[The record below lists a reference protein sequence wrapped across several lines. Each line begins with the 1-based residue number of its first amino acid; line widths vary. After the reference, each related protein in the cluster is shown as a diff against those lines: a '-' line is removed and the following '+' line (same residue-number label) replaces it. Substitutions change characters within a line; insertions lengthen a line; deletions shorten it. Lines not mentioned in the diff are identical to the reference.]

1 MSSETRK
8 LVFNDQ
14 RALQLVLGSPT
25 ESKRV
30 VAELER
36 ATGVALHLR
45 GTEVTLAGDPEGFD
59 LVTRLLEQMFS
70 LARAGRPMLPT
81 DVARGIE
88 ILRQDGKA
96 VLTGVYDDV
105 IIAKSSGKNIAPRSL
120 AQKRYVDAMR
130 RNNLVFGVGPAGTGK
145 TFLAV
150 AMAVRRLQDKQVRRI
165 ILSRPAVEAGENLG
179 FLPGTLEEKVSPY
192 MRPLYDGLYDMLDGP
207 KVQRMMEQ
215 GVIEVA
221 PLAYMRGRTL
231 NDAFVI
237 LDEAQNTTRE
247 QMKMLLTR
255 IGVGTFTVVTGDP
268 SQRDLDGRERSGLNH
283 AIRVLSGISSVSV
296 CPFSP
301 NDVMRHPLVQDI
313 VRAYEADSRDRAER
327 RDGRRGNAN
336 GASPNHALSPG
347 NGEPGGGAGSQD
359 PQAATE
365 AGLDGGDK

>member
-1 MSSETRK
+1 M
-8 LVFNDQ
+8 FNDQ
-14 RALQLVLGSPT
+14 RALQLVLGTPS

-30 VAELER
+30 VSELER
-36 ATGVALHLR
+36 ATGVGLHVR
-45 GTEVTLAGDPEGFD
+45 GTEITLDGATAKFD
-59 LVTRLLEQMFS
+59 LVQRLLEQMFQ
-70 LARAGRPMLPT
+70 LARSGRPMMTT
-81 DVARGIE
+81 DIVRGIE
-88 ILRQDGKA
+88 ILEQDPEAELTA
-96 VLTGVYDDV
+96 VYEDV
-105 IIAKSSGKNIAPRSL
+105 ILTKSSGKTIAPRSL
-120 AQKRYVDAMR
+120 AQKRYLDAMR

-165 ILSRPAVEAGENLG
+165 ILSRPAVEAGESLG

-215 GVIEVA
+215 GVIEIA

-255 IGVGTFTVVTGDP
+255 IGMGTWTVVTGDP
-268 SQRDLDGRERSGLNH
+268 SQRDLDGRDPSGLNH
-283 AIRVLSGISSVSV
+283 ALRVLSGISSVSI
-296 CPFSP
+296 CKFSP

-313 VRAYEADSRDRAER
+313 VRAYDADARERAEKR
-327 RDGRRGNAN
+327 SQARRG
-336 GASPNHALSPG
+336 
-347 NGEPGGGAGSQD
+347 
-359 PQAATE
+359 
-365 AGLDGGDK
+365 GGDTGGDEK